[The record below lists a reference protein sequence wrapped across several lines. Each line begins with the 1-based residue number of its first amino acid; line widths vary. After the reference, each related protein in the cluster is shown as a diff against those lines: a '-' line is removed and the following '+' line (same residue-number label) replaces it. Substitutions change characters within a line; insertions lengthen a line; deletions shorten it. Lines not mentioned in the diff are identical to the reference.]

1 MGWPSIREP
10 SYYATCYVCFV
21 VQGISTKYTLFMYIC
36 CFSDQNSWKPFA
48 KDSHACT
55 VLPFFP
61 ISLAEMFP
69 LVNTGVAGMTYLSSK
84 RLMVGVPGRHHSC
97 SSGSGALL
105 GGWVL
110 DLSWSEVRAH
120 CRQCWYFSQRAGVI
134 FHKFGKALTIYF
146 FGHLFWFSTI
156 LPASTSTAKEK
167 GAKGEGCI
175 SFNLQHYKSN

>member
-1 MGWPSIREP
+1 
-10 SYYATCYVCFV
+10 
-21 VQGISTKYTLFMYIC
+21 MYIC

-48 KDSHACT
+48 KDSHACA

-61 ISLAEMFP
+61 TSLAEMFP

-110 DLSWSEVRAH
+110 DLS
-120 CRQCWYFSQRAGVI
+120 
-134 FHKFGKALTIYF
+134 
-146 FGHLFWFSTI
+146 
-156 LPASTSTAKEK
+156 
-167 GAKGEGCI
+167 
-175 SFNLQHYKSN
+175 